1 MIAGDRR
8 RDGKQQRDRSA
19 DEWRSGHGEGE
30 LSRAERGDPGDD
42 PNDDP
47 NDDPADHAGTAVERS
62 EAHRDACEKG
72 KRVEGKHEQQPT
84 EKADS
89 EDAEDDSDDY
99 DGGLR
104 DRSHGRAPT
113 TSTAQVQV

>member
-30 LSRAERGDPGDD
+30 LSRAARGDPG
-42 PNDDP
+42 DDP

-72 KRVEGKHEQQPT
+72 KRVDGMNSSQQKNPIPKMIPMIMMVVSAT
-84 EKADS
+84 
-89 EDAEDDSDDY
+89 
-99 DGGLR
+99 G
-104 DRSHGRAPT
+104 HTVAPPPPPRRRR
-113 TSTAQVQV
+113 